1 MRVEFDQWMKAS
13 SAAPDAQRIIE
24 SCVHCG
30 ICTSVCPTYDL
41 LDHELDSPRG
51 RIYLI
56 RDMLQGAPVSARTR
70 DHLDRCLTC
79 RACES
84 ACPSGVE
91 YGRLIDIGREEV
103 ERRVPRS
110 LVERIKRTLLRRALR
125 SRRMLRVTLQV
136 AWTLRGMMPAGL
148 RRRIPAPPAALAVQ
162 PASQLARQH
171 ARRVLTLNG
180 CVQGTV
186 APGYDQALARI
197 LDHFGVT
204 LVTAK
209 GTGCCGAISQHLGA
223 ADEAKQ
229 AMRRNIDAWWPLLE
243 AGAEAIVLTSSG
255 CGSMVEDYAHLLKD
269 DPGYASKA
277 KHISALLRD
286 PVELVGSLWSV
297 SNLPLAPL
305 PSGQEQLVF
314 HPPCSLQH
322 GMRLKGRVELLLQ
335 RAGYQ
340 LAPVADGHLCCGS
353 AGTYSLLQPVLAAQ
367 LGQRK
372 LEKLMAGKPQQIA
385 SANVGCIMH
394 LQKESPVPVRHWL
407 EILAER
413 LPAREQP

>member
-13 SAAPDAQRIIE
+13 NVAPDAQSAIQ

-30 ICTSVCPTYDL
+30 LCSSVCPTYDL

-56 RDMLQGAPVSARTR
+56 RDMLQGSPVSARTR

-79 RACES
+79 RACET

-91 YGRLIDIGREEV
+91 YGQLIDIGRQEI
-103 ERRVPRS
+103 ERRLPRS
-110 LVERIKRTLLRRALR
+110 LAARLQRSLLRRALQ
-125 SRRMLRVTLQV
+125 SRRLLNIALQA
-136 AWTLRGMMPAGL
+136 AWAVRHLLPVGL
-148 RRRIPAPPAALAVQ
+148 RKHIPVRPAASVAR
-162 PASQLARQH
+162 PATRH
-171 ARRVLTLNG
+171 ARRVLTLRG
-180 CVQGTV
+180 CVQGSV
-186 APGYDQALARI
+186 APGHDDALARL

-204 LVTAK
+204 LVTVERS
-209 GTGCCGAISQHLGA
+209 GCCGAISQHLGA
-223 ADEAKQ
+223 PEEARQ
-229 AMRRNIDAWWPLLE
+229 AMRRNIDAWWPLVE

-269 DPGYASKA
+269 DTRYAAKA
-277 KHISALLRD
+277 RRISALLRD
-286 PVELVGSLWSV
+286 PVELLGSLWSTA
-297 SNLPLAPL
+297 SLPLTPL
-305 PSGQEQLVF
+305 QPGQEKLVF

-340 LAPVADGHLCCGS
+340 LTPVADSHLCCGS
-353 AGTYSLLQPVLAAQ
+353 AGTYSLLQPALAAQ

-372 LEKLMAGKPQQIA
+372 LDKLMAAQPRAIA

-413 LPAREQP
+413 LPAREQA